1 MTSLSI
7 QGDQVFQRSI
17 ARKVSR
23 EREVQIGTIDGETF
37 QGFISGLD
45 EEILTLTP
53 SRVTTEVVI
62 LRYSIAWIKETG
74 GTIDTIGLHKKDLE
88 RLRQYTHTI
97 RQKAKATLSEG

>member
-1 MTSLSI
+1 MTELSI
-7 QGDQVFQRSI
+7 KGDQVFQKSI

-23 EREVQIGTIDGETF
+23 EKEVQVGTIDGESF

-62 LRYSIAWIKETG
+62 LRYSISWIKETG
-74 GTIDTIGLHKKDLE
+74 RTIDTVGLHKKDVE
-88 RLRQYTHTI
+88 RLRQFTHTI
-97 RQKAKATLSEG
+97 RQKAKAVLSEG